1 MKLRMKKGIIFFLA
15 AFLSFY
21 AEANW
26 FSPGMDLK
34 DKVRLTREL
43 RQQSERSFPS
53 PRPVIKNRP
62 EKKKNINLSGTLNI
76 SHKRK
81 KDFRMILDLPLKN
94 RNQTLSKYGRTGFMV
109 LKYFVFSDKEAMP
122 FRWKALTSLARL
134 YPKQSRPVV
143 EAALRSPK
151 WFLRNAGLIAMEII
165 SPRESVRWAA
175 NLLNDSALVVRTAA
189 VNVIKKHKASQYKV
203 QLLGKLNA
211 PDSFYKNQSL
221 WIRYHI
227 ASALADFCEPG
238 EERMFISFLKDPDER
253 LHSSAITALEKLT
266 GKSFRSS
273 DKNAKK
279 IVAEAQREMWI
290 SWWSK
295 SNSKRGAASL

>member
-1 MKLRMKKGIIFFLA
+1 MKKEMIFFLVV
-15 AFLSFY
+15 FLSFS

-43 RQQSERSFPS
+43 RQQSERNLSS
-53 PRPVIKNRP
+53 PRKVMRDHPEA
-62 EKKKNINLSGTLNI
+62 EKKKMIPPPRTLNI
-76 SHKRK
+76 SRKRK

-94 RNQTLSKYGRTGFMV
+94 RNQTLSKYGETGFII
-109 LKYFVFSDKEAMP
+109 LRYFVFSDKEAMP

-134 YPKQSRPVV
+134 YPEQSRPII
-143 EAALRSPK
+143 EAALKSPQ

-165 SPRESVRWAA
+165 DPQESVRWAA
-175 NLLNDSALVVRTAA
+175 HLLNDRALVVRTAA
-189 VNVIKKHKASQYKV
+189 VNMIKKQKASQYKV
-203 QLLGKLNA
+203 HLLGKLNA

-227 ASALADFCEPG
+227 VSALADFCEPG

-266 GKSFRSS
+266 GKTFRSS
-273 DKNAKK
+273 DKDAEK

-295 SNSKRGAASL
+295 SHSKRGAASL